1 MRKGILLNVGGIDV
15 FEGMELEGISD
26 VDGWWNSH
34 GGKVYS
40 VWFISENDKG
50 YMGNEGKWFIHL
62 RGTMHIYSDSELDEG
77 YLWRWWRVN
86 GV

>member
-1 MRKGILLNVGGIDV
+1 MPDPDKAVAIDTEFNNRKVP
-15 FEGMELEGISD
+15 
-26 VDGWWNSH
+26 
-34 GGKVYS
+34 
-40 VWFISENDKG
+40 FIITSCENDKG